1 MNAAG
6 PREKALRD
14 MRETVPKPKPRARA
28 AQPTAEAATKESAMS
43 AAVET
48 VDVATSKPPKPKK
61 TAKPKLPKVEKV
73 LAKKAAKK
81 AASAKKPAAEVPVVE
96 SKVRTGSKL
105 AIIVGLLQRAEGC
118 TMADITAATGWKTM
132 SFPQQAKAAGLTLR
146 KEKDGSVSRY
156 FAS

>member
-14 MRETVPKPKPRARA
+14 MRETAPKPKPRARA
-28 AQPTAEAATKESAMS
+28 AQPAAKAVTKESVMS

-73 LAKKAAKK
+73 LAKKAPKK
-81 AASAKKPAAEVPVVE
+81 ASAKKPAADAPVAE
-96 SKVRTGSKL
+96 SKVRRGSKL
-105 AIIVGLLQRAEGC
+105 ALVIWLLTRGEGC
-118 TMADITAATGWKTM
+118 TMADITSATGWKTM